1 MSSGLSTDLFI
12 RDELYLV
19 LGAVNAITCAL
30 YRYHVRLVVG
40 SRDVDLGCR
49 LQFQQIQF
57 LALWTQHETVMFLR
71 YVQCRVCLYM
81 YVVLSVY
88 YNSVQCQSAKVLNSY
103 TSINVKNLSV

>member
-1 MSSGLSTDLFI
+1 M
-12 RDELYLV
+12 

-57 LALWTQHETVMFLR
+57 LALWTQHETVMFLW
-71 YVQCRVCLYM
+71 YVQGRVCLYM

-88 YNSVQCQSAKVLNSY
+88 YNSLQCQSAKVLNSY